1 METLNFI
8 GNGCASVLWQAN
20 ATKRTRRRKAI
31 GWKGRGERMKELRRL
46 WVMVP
51 AVVLV
56 VLLVLLFVDRGA
68 VEQLAFLKRG
78 QTGGSGLVD
87 QRPYQTA
94 QTLNGMAVSAEEQSF
109 GRDAER
115 LAGHEVDQAF
125 AMALKVAELQQKPLE
140 GAAAGLAAKVTQLQA
155 AVKADQAQV
164 DALAGAAKPAGAAP
178 AAGGASAE
186 VGAQSGDDLDVARAQ
201 LGLDQDELADAQGDL
216 ARATG
221 DKRGEIQQELA
232 AREAAMKQAPEG
244 GGQKKTAVAAV
255 REFGTLAGRLK
266 GWFAQR
272 DRVALLVQA
281 EASAKSEA
289 AELEAQ
295 HNRLDKDGASAAAA
309 GSGTAGTDR
318 VKLLK
323 SLAAR
328 RVVMSTLDDRV
339 ATDQQ
344 LASIYGRWQAQVWM
358 QHHIVGYLLLQ
369 SFAWVALIVLIAA
382 VAVTLAR
389 MAVRRMVSEA
399 RERRTMET
407 IVTLAVEV
415 SALLAVGLV
424 VFGTPQ
430 QMPTILGLATAAVT
444 VVFQDFI
451 LAFFGWFSLMGRHG
465 IRVGDWVEINS
476 VAGEVAEIS
485 LFRTVLLETGN
496 WTTKGHPTGRRMSF
510 SNSFALKGQF
520 FNFSTNGQW
529 MWDELSVNVPATAN
543 AYELIKEVQ
552 AAVDQETASDTAQA
566 ELEWQRVAKDIGVG
580 QFGAKPTVELR
591 PAASGV
597 DVVVRFVTRANE
609 RFALRAKV
617 NGVLVGLMGGAEKTP
632 ETSAS

>member
-1 METLNFI
+1 
-8 GNGCASVLWQAN
+8 
-20 ATKRTRRRKAI
+20 
-31 GWKGRGERMKELRRL
+31 MKELRRL
-46 WVMVP
+46 WVVVP
-51 AVVLV
+51 AAVLA

-68 VEQLAFLKRG
+68 MEQLAFLKRG
-78 QTGGSGLVD
+78 QAGESGATGLVD

-94 QTLNGMAVSAEEQSF
+94 QTLSGLAVSAEEQSF

-115 LAGHEVDQAF
+115 LADHEVDQAF
-125 AMALKVAELQQKPLE
+125 AMALKEAGLHQKPLTGE
-140 GAAAGLAAKVTQLQA
+140 AAALAAKVAQLQA

-164 DALAGAAKPAGAAP
+164 DALTAAAK

-186 VGAQSGDDLDVARAQ
+186 GDGDAGAAGGSDLDVAQAQ

-216 ARATG
+216 AHATG
-221 DKRGEIQQELA
+221 DRRGEIQQELS
-232 AREAAMKQAPEG
+232 AREAAKKQATDAG
-244 GGQKKTAVAAV
+244 ARKQTAVAAA
-255 REFGTLAGRLK
+255 RQFGTLAGRLRA
-266 GWFAQR
+266 WFGQK
-272 DRVALLVQA
+272 DRAALLAQA
-281 EASAKSEA
+281 EAAANGAA

-295 HNRLDKDGASAAAA
+295 HNRLEKEGASAAAEGA
-309 GSGTAGTDR
+309 GTAGSDR
-318 VKLLK
+318 VRLLK
-323 SLAAR
+323 ALAAR

-344 LASIYGRWQAQVWM
+344 LASIYSRWQAQVWL

-369 SFAWVALIVLIAA
+369 SFAWLALIVLIASA
-382 VAVTLAR
+382 GVTLAR
-389 MAVRRMVSEA
+389 MAVRRMVTET

-415 SALLAVGLV
+415 SALLAIGLV
-424 VFGTPQ
+424 VLGTPQ
-430 QMPTILGLATAAVT
+430 QMPTILGLATAAIT

-552 AAVDQETASDTAQA
+552 AAVDEQTASDTAQA

-591 PAASGV
+591 PAATGV
-597 DVVVRFVTRANE
+597 DVVVRFVTRASE
-609 RFALRAKV
+609 RFTLRAKV
-617 NGVLVGLMGGAEKTP
+617 NEVLVGLMGGAEKTV
-632 ETSAS
+632 ETLPT

>member
-1 METLNFI
+1 
-8 GNGCASVLWQAN
+8 
-20 ATKRTRRRKAI
+20 
-31 GWKGRGERMKELRRL
+31 MKELRRL
-46 WVMVP
+46 WVVVP
-51 AVVLV
+51 AVVLAMLV
-56 VLLVLLFVDRGA
+56 VLLFVNRGA

-78 QTGGSGLVD
+78 QAGGNGLVD

-94 QTLNGMAVSAEEQSF
+94 QTLSGMAVSAEEQSF

-115 LAGHEVDQAF
+115 LADHDVNQAF
-125 AMALKVAELQQKPLE
+125 AMALKEAELNQRPLKGE
-140 GAAAGLAAKVTQLQA
+140 AAALSAKVAGLQA
-155 AVKADQAQV
+155 TVKTDQAQV
-164 DALAGAAKPAGAAP
+164 DGLTAAAKASGAIPAGTPAGAGAA
-178 AAGGASAE
+178 
-186 VGAQSGDDLDVARAQ
+186 SGDDLDVAQAQ

-232 AREAAMKQAPEG
+232 AREAAMKQAPDAG
-244 GGQKKTAVAAV
+244 ARKKSAVAAV
-255 REFGTLAGRLK
+255 REFGTLAGRVK

-272 DRVALLVQA
+272 ERVALLVQA
-281 EASAKSEA
+281 EASARSEA
-289 AELEAQ
+289 AALQAQ
-295 HNRLDKDGASAAAA
+295 HNQLEKNGTSGAPAVS
-309 GSGTAGTDR
+309 TATGADR

-323 SLAAR
+323 TMAAR
-328 RVVMSTLDDRV
+328 RVVMSTLDDRI

-344 LASIYGRWQAQVWM
+344 LASLYSRWQAQVWL

-369 SFAWVALIVLIAA
+369 SFAWVALIILIAA
-382 VAVTLAR
+382 VGVTLAR
-389 MAVRRMVSEA
+389 MAVRRIVTEA

-424 VFGTPQ
+424 VFGAPQ

-476 VAGEVAEIS
+476 VAGEVAEIT

-496 WTTKGHPTGRRMSF
+496 WTTMGHPTGRRMSF

-552 AAVDQETASDTAQA
+552 SGVDKATASDTAQA
-566 ELEWQRVAKDIGVG
+566 EIEWQRVAKDIGVG

-591 PAASGV
+591 PAAAGV
-597 DVVVRFVTRANE
+597 DLVVRFVTRASE

-617 NGVLVGLMGGAEKTP
+617 NEVLVGLMGGTEKTP
-632 ETSAS
+632 EATTTAS

>member
-1 METLNFI
+1 
-8 GNGCASVLWQAN
+8 
-20 ATKRTRRRKAI
+20 
-31 GWKGRGERMKELRRL
+31 MKELRRL
-46 WVMVP
+46 WVVVP

-56 VLLVLLFVDRGA
+56 ALVVLLFVNRGA
-68 VEQLAFLKRG
+68 MEQLAFLKRG
-78 QTGGSGLVD
+78 QAGGTGLVD

-94 QTLNGMAVSAEEQSF
+94 QTLSGMAVSAEEQSF
-109 GRDAER
+109 ARDAER
-115 LAGHEVDQAF
+115 LADHEVNQAF
-125 AMALKVAELQQKPLE
+125 AMALKLAELEQKPLKGE
-140 GAAAGLAAKVTQLQA
+140 AAALAAKVFQLQA

-164 DALAGAAKPAGAAP
+164 DSLTSAAKAAGTVPAA
-178 AAGGASAE
+178 AAGGDSGTA
-186 VGAQSGDDLDVARAQ
+186 GGDDLEVAQAQ

-232 AREAAMKQAPEG
+232 AREAAMKQAPDAG
-244 GGQKKTAVAAV
+244 GTKKTAVAAA
-255 REFGTLAGRLK
+255 RQFGTLAGRVK
-266 GWFAQR
+266 AWFAQR
-272 DRVALLVQA
+272 DRAALLAQA
-281 EASAKSEA
+281 EASARSEA
-289 AELEAQ
+289 TELQAE
-295 HNRLDKDGASAAAA
+295 HNRLESAGASAAAA
-309 GSGTAGTDR
+309 VAGASGSDR

-323 SLAAR
+323 ALAAR

-344 LASIYGRWQAQVWM
+344 LASIYSRWQAQVWV

-369 SFAWVALIVLIAA
+369 SFSWVTLIVLIAA
-382 VAVTLAR
+382 VGVTLAR
-389 MAVRRMVSEA
+389 MAVRRMVTEA

-415 SALLAVGLV
+415 AALLAVGLV

-430 QMPTILGLATAAVT
+430 QMPTILGFATAAVT

-451 LAFFGWFSLMGRHG
+451 LAFFGWFSLMGKHG

-543 AYELIKEVQ
+543 AYELIKQVQ
-552 AAVDQETASDTAQA
+552 AAVDEQTASDTAQA

-591 PAASGV
+591 PAATGV
-597 DVVVRFVTRANE
+597 DVVVRFVTRASE

-617 NGVLVGLMGGAEKTP
+617 NEVLVGLMGGAEKTG
-632 ETSAS
+632 ETTTTATAS

>member
-1 METLNFI
+1 
-8 GNGCASVLWQAN
+8 
-20 ATKRTRRRKAI
+20 
-31 GWKGRGERMKELRRL
+31 MKELRRL
-46 WVMVP
+46 WVTVP
-51 AVVLV
+51 AVVLA
-56 VLLVLLFVDRGA
+56 LLIALLFVDRGA
-68 VEQLAFLKRG
+68 VEQLAFLKQG
-78 QTGGSGLVD
+78 QAGGSGLVD

-94 QTLNGMAVSAEEQSF
+94 QTLSGMAVSAEEQSF
-109 GRDAER
+109 ARDAER
-115 LAGHEVDQAF
+115 LADHDVDQAF
-125 AMALKVAELQQKPLE
+125 AMALKEAELNQKPLKGE
-140 GAAAGLAAKVTQLQA
+140 AAALAAKVTQLQA
-155 AVKADQAQV
+155 AVKTDQAQV
-164 DALAGAAKPAGAAP
+164 DALVTAAKAAGTVPPSSPAGAAP
-178 AAGGASAE
+178 SMPG
-186 VGAQSGDDLDVARAQ
+186 GDDVDVAQAQ
-201 LGLDQDELADAQGDL
+201 LGLDQDELVDAQGDL

-221 DKRGEIQQELA
+221 DKRGEIQQELT
-232 AREAAMKQAPEG
+232 ARQAAMKQAPDAS
-244 GGQKKTAVAAV
+244 GQKKTAVAAV

-272 DRVALLVQA
+272 DRAALLAQA
-281 EASAKSEA
+281 EAAAKSEA
-289 AELEAQ
+289 AGLETQ
-295 HNRLDKDGASAAAA
+295 HNQLQQDGAGATAAVA
-309 GSGTAGTDR
+309 GAVGSDR

-344 LASIYGRWQAQVWM
+344 LASVYSRWEAQVWL

-369 SFAWVALIVLIAA
+369 SFAWVALVVLIAG
-382 VAVTLAR
+382 VAVTLGR
-389 MAVRRMVSEA
+389 MAVRRMVTEA

-407 IVTLAVEV
+407 IITLAMEV
-415 SALLAVGLV
+415 SGLIAVALI
-424 VFGTPQ
+424 VFGAPQ

-451 LAFFGWFSLMGRHG
+451 LGFFGWFSLMGRHG

-529 MWDELSVNVPATAN
+529 MWDEISVNVPATTN
-543 AYELIKEVQ
+543 AYELLKQAKTVVDKETETDTVQ
-552 AAVDQETASDTAQA
+552 AEM
-566 ELEWQRVAKDIGVG
+566 EWQRVAKDIGVG

-591 PAASGV
+591 PAAAGV

-609 RFALRAKV
+609 RFARRGKITD
-617 NGVLVGLMGGAEKTP
+617 VLLGLLGGTEKTA
-632 ETSAS
+632 ETTATAP